1 MAKKPRRIVPEV
13 IQTSDMDCGP
23 AVLTAIRKGFGMPA
37 DYGRI
42 REACQT
48 DVDGTSI
55 DTLEDLANRDGLVA
69 EQVLVPADHL
79 TISESH
85 SLPAIAVVV
94 LPNGFTHFVLVW
106 SCRLGWVQVMDPAS
120 GRRLIREKELSR
132 QLYLHDAVF
141 PVATWLEWA
150 SGEEFVGPLANRLR
164 GIGMSRAAANATVRR
179 ALSTSDWRKIG
190 RLDAATRM
198 VVTFV
203 EDRSLRRGTRSRR
216 LLEDLVNPP
225 TGDEPGIPIP
235 DCFWTVF
242 DEGDDQS
249 GTPSVRVRGA
259 VVVRLR
265 NDVNESMPAVQAET
279 SPANTNAA
287 PEFFLSQPGKPLG
300 HWLSESFQL
309 LGEGAGR
316 ALSAVTLVLLIVCC
330 LATIEGLILRGTL
343 DIARDL
349 GLVEQRILSVA
360 FAVGLLLTILFGEWL
375 IAGELLALG
384 RRLELRFRT
393 RLMEKMP
400 RIEPRYFGSR
410 PISDMADRAH
420 KVHYLRVLPVL
431 CGRAARNILAIAA
444 TSMAIALCVPDYWL
458 LAVTTAIAA
467 IAVPLAF
474 RLPLRELDLRVR
486 THQGALA
493 RFYLDSLL
501 GLSAIRAHRAETAIT
516 REHEGLLTEWVSSS
530 QKQLRWSVLA
540 EVVQSIVGIAMA
552 CWLVIGLAS
561 GPLQAGGVLLIAYWA
576 LQILSLGDGLTQ
588 VFNQLPLM
596 RSQTIRLLEP
606 LGALASGAATKA
618 GTSPGEAG
626 PKVDD
631 NDERVGNSQ
640 PVAHGEDQ
648 GTAIRLSG
656 VEVRA
661 GGHLVLDGIDLAIA
675 PQEHVAIVGPS
686 GSGKSTLLGTL
697 LGLHSPSRGNIN
709 LDGKRFDRDQFEH
722 FRESIAWID
731 PEITLWND
739 TLLAN
744 LYYGCRDGISPEFAQ
759 MLDATGLI
767 GIMARLPEGLQSR
780 MGEGGKAISGGEGQR
795 VRIGRAWLRQPVR
808 LAILDEPF
816 RGLDRTTRGR
826 LLKESREHFRNA
838 TLLCATHD
846 LSETL
851 RFDRV
856 LVIEQGKIIE
866 DNVPTILAT
875 DPNSRFSKL
884 LAAERSLSDDIWGA
898 KFWQRK
904 RLVGGQFLQSEPS
917 S

>member
-1 MAKKPRRIVPEV
+1 
-13 IQTSDMDCGP
+13 
-23 AVLTAIRKGFGMPA
+23 
-37 DYGRI
+37 
-42 REACQT
+42 
-48 DVDGTSI
+48 
-55 DTLEDLANRDGLVA
+55 LEDLANRDGLAA

-79 TISESH
+79 AIPESR

-94 LPNGFTHFVLVW
+94 LPSGFTHFVLIW

-150 SGEEFVGPLANRLR
+150 NGDEFAGPLAHRLR
-164 GIGMSRAAANATVRR
+164 GIGMSRAAAFATVRT
-179 ALSTSDWRKIG
+179 ALSTSDWRTIG

-198 VVTFV
+198 VTTFV
-203 EDRSLRRGTRSRR
+203 ENRSLRRGARSRR
-216 LLEDLVNPP
+216 LLEDLAYPR
-225 TGDEPGIPIP
+225 TGNEPGIPIP

-242 DEGDDQS
+242 YEGDDES

-265 NDVNESMPAVQAET
+265 VDFNEFTPSAQAET
-279 SPANTNAA
+279 PPADTKTPA
-287 PEFFLSQPGKPLG
+287 ELFLSQPGKPLG
-300 HWLSESFQL
+300 HWLTESYKLHGQ
-309 LGEGAGR
+309 GAGS
-316 ALSAVTLVLLIVCC
+316 ALVVTTAVSLIVCC

-360 FAVGLLLTILFGEWL
+360 FAIGLLLTILFGEWL

-384 RRLELRFRT
+384 RRLELRFRS
-393 RLMEKMP
+393 RLLEKIP

-420 KVHYLRVLPVL
+420 KVHYLRILPML
-431 CGRAARNILAIAA
+431 CGRAARNILAIAT
-444 TSMAIALCVPDYWL
+444 TSLAIALCVPDYWL
-458 LAVTTAIAA
+458 LAVTTAIVA
-467 IAVPLAF
+467 IAVPLIF

-540 EVVQSIVGIAMA
+540 EVIQSIVGITMA
-552 CWLVIGLAS
+552 CLLVIGLAS

-606 LGALASGAATKA
+606 LGAIESDAATTV
-618 GTSPGEAG
+618 GTSPGKA
-626 PKVDD
+626 DTRA
-631 NDERVGNSQ
+631 DELGEQVGAVQ
-640 PVAHGEDQ
+640 PFSRGEDH
-648 GTAIRLSG
+648 GITIRFSG

-661 GGHLVLDGIDLAIA
+661 GGHIVLDGIDLAIA
-675 PQEHVAIVGPS
+675 SGEHVAVVGPS
-686 GSGKSTLLGTL
+686 GSGKSTFLGTL
-697 LGLHSPSRGNIN
+697 LGLHVPSLGNIN
-709 LDGKRFDRDQFEH
+709 LNGRRFDPDQFER
-722 FRESIAWID
+722 FRESVAWID

-744 LYYGCRDGISPEFAQ
+744 LCYGCRDGFSQEFAQ

-780 MGEGGKAISGGEGQR
+780 LGEGGKVISGGEGQR
-795 VRIGRAWLRQPVR
+795 VRIGRAWMRQPTR

-816 RGLDRTTRGR
+816 RGLDRTTRRR
-826 LLKESREHFRNA
+826 LLEASREHFRNA

-851 RFDRV
+851 HFDRV
-856 LVIEQGKIIE
+856 LVIEEGRIIE
-866 DNVPTILAT
+866 DNVPSLLAKN
-875 DPNSRFSKL
+875 PESRFSKL
-884 LAAERSLSDDIWGA
+884 LAAERSLSDEIWGA
-898 KFWQRK
+898 NFWQRK
-904 RLVGGQFLQSEPS
+904 RLVEGQFLKSEPS